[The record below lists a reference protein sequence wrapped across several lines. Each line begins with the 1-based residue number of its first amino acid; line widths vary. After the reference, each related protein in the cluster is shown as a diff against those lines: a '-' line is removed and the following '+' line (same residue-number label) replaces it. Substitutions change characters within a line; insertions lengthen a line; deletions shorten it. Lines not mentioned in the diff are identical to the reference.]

1 MDRFASCYFCGEAF
15 DASLSEYPVVPEA
28 LQSPDEG
35 PTVVLC
41 GTCRRKLGAVV
52 EEVVDA
58 GQGEPV
64 TDAAR
69 NGRRDP
75 PATNGAE
82 PAESSNGSLLEDGP
96 AASESDDA
104 TATAAEAWESPVSDD
119 EAADSANQTGDE
131 SDGTSRADG
140 ESDGASQADGES
152 ATDDEPT
159 LTKLEYNK
167 VMRLL
172 QNRPFPVDRGE
183 IREVAT
189 SAYDIDP
196 AEFDAVVEAAVERE
210 LIAVENGQFVEPA

>member
-41 GTCRRKLGAVV
+41 RTCRRKLGAVV

-82 PAESSNGSLLEDGP
+82 PAESSNGSLLRTARRP
-96 AASESDDA
+96 ANR
-104 TATAAEAWESPVSDD
+104 TTRQPPRPRRGSP
-119 EAADSANQTGDE
+119 
-131 SDGTSRADG
+131 
-140 ESDGASQADGES
+140 
-152 ATDDEPT
+152 P
-159 LTKLEYNK
+159 
-167 VMRLL
+167 
-172 QNRPFPVDRGE
+172 
-183 IREVAT
+183 
-189 SAYDIDP
+189 
-196 AEFDAVVEAAVERE
+196 
-210 LIAVENGQFVEPA
+210 